1 MSKVNNNYVLIIG
14 AGHNGLVAATYLARA
29 GFKVHMLERRSFIGG
44 AAITQELWP
53 GHNFSTC
60 AHLMHGVHPKIFS
73 DFHLKEEGLGWAEV
87 APTLYPQNDNSYFGL
102 NNLDTPNNRLSAK
115 RLTIDERKGA
125 KSYEMFKTK
134 LRQLFSPYRLHPPP
148 TLEEFKLNLNG
159 SEEEAILKRAMT
171 SRIWDLQN
179 EFLPSQYQQ
188 DAYASE
194 GADVSRNPLA
204 LHIAYNSIDD
214 PDKESGDSPPQ
225 GFVRGGMGALSH
237 ILANQAKEAGVE
249 IQEDT
254 EVDEILINKQEVV
267 GVKLTDG
274 TEIES
279 AIVISNLDPK
289 RTFLRLISPEN
300 LDQNLGDRINKLMT
314 HVSCMK
320 LLAVIDE
327 LPQWKCWDGEEERPH
342 QGAVRLNVS
351 RAHVNAA
358 YDDLETGLPPRSP
371 VISVNL
377 PSFNDPSLTQPGYQT
392 ASIWIFP
399 APAKLKDKSWD
410 EVRED
415 VAENIIN
422 QITEHA
428 PNFRRSIQ
436 NYILRT
442 PLDLERENNLTDGC
456 IWHIQ
461 HNGEQLFWN
470 RPLPELSRYRSPI
483 RGLYLCGAGQHPGG
497 EVSGIPG
504 HNAAHE
510 IIKDLC

>member
-1 MSKVNNNYVLIIG
+1 LNKNNSNILIIG

-53 GHNFSTC
+53 GHKFSTC
-60 AHLMHGVHPKIFS
+60 AHLMHGVHPKIFA
-73 DFHLKEEGLGWAEV
+73 DFHLMEEGLAWAEV
-87 APTLYPQNDNSYFGL
+87 APTLYPQNDNTYCSL
-102 NNLDTPNNRLSAK
+102 NSLDTPNNRLAAK
-115 RLTIDERKGA
+115 RLTVDERNGA
-125 KSYEMFKTK
+125 ESYEIFKTK
-134 LRQLFSPYRLHPPP
+134 LRRLFSPYRLHPPP
-148 TLEEFKLNLNG
+148 TLEKFKLKLNLNDE
-159 SEEEAILKRAMT
+159 SIFNKAITTK
-171 SRIWDLQN
+171 IWDLQN
-179 EFLPSQYQQ
+179 ELLPSQYQK

-194 GADVSRNPLA
+194 GADVSRNPFA

-214 PDKESGDSPPQ
+214 QDKESGYSPPQ
-225 GFVRGGMGALSH
+225 GFVRGGMGALSR
-237 ILANQAKEAGVE
+237 ILAKQAKEAGVE
-249 IQEDT
+249 IQVDT
-254 EVDEILINKQEVV
+254 EVDKILINKQKVV

-279 AIVISNLDPK
+279 AIIISNLDPK
-289 RTFLRLISPEN
+289 RTFLNLISPEN
-300 LDQNLGDRINKLMT
+300 LNPNLTSRIKKLIT

-320 LLAVIDE
+320 LLAVINE
-327 LPQWKCWDGEEERPH
+327 LPQWKCWDGPDERPH

-351 RAHVNAA
+351 RLCVNSA
-358 YDDLETGLPPRSP
+358 YNDLEAGRPPRNP

-377 PSFNDPSLTQPGYQT
+377 PSFNDPTLTQPGYQT

-399 APAKLKDKSWD
+399 APAKLRNKTWD
-410 EVRED
+410 HVRED
-415 VAENIIN
+415 IAENLID
-422 QITEHA
+422 QITKHA

-436 NYILRT
+436 NYVLRT

-470 RPLPELSRYRSPI
+470 RPLPELSCYRSPI
-483 RGLYLCGAGQHPGG
+483 KGLYLCGAGQHPGG

-510 IIKDLC
+510 IIKDLS